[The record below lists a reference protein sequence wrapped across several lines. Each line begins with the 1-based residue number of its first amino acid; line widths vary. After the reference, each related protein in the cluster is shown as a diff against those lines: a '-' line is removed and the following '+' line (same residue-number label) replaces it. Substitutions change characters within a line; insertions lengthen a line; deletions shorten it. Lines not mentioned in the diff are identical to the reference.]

1 MAWSEVDIP
10 AAEQALFENDK
21 PFILAQ
27 NLLRNAT
34 PTWVDGSATNAFNA
48 TFPPVRVHDGYTD
61 LATRPTDLTSATYY
75 LRFDLGALREFDTV
89 AFPRHLVGGYDVS
102 LEVADNSG
110 YSTNL
115 TVVHPAITVPANG
128 GRFIM
133 TNLTSTTGRKVI
145 TARYVRIKI
154 VKASGTQVPNLFEV
168 CLGKRIQLAHNPD
181 VPYDPDAQAPSL
193 ATAVS
198 YSGRRTN
205 YIRHGR
211 QRFIRG
217 ALTTSGA
224 EAAAI
229 IAGYED
235 AQGNARPVVYSPNP
249 FTLASSYL
257 FGFMATEFDMPYA
270 GPIDRRYSIDFEE
283 QGPHFLS
290 EEA

>member
-10 AAEQALFENDK
+10 AAEQALFEKDK

-27 NLLRNAT
+27 NLLRTAT
-34 PTWVDGSATNAFNA
+34 PTWVDSTGANAFNA

-61 LATRPTDLTSATYY
+61 LATRPTDLTNATYY

-102 LEVADNSG
+102 LEVADNSA

-115 TVVHPAITVPANG
+115 TTVHPAITVPANA

-133 TNLTSTTGRKVI
+133 TALSSTTGRKII

-154 VKASGTQVPNLFEV
+154 VKASGTAVPNLFEV
-168 CLGKRIQLAHNPD
+168 CLGKRIQLSHNPD

-217 ALTTSGA
+217 ALTTSGT

-229 IAGYED
+229 LAGYKD
-235 AQGNARPVVYSPNP
+235 AQGNARPVVYSPAP
-249 FTLASSYL
+249 FTRGQDFL
-257 FGFMATEFDMPYA
+257 FGFMATDFDMPYA

-290 EEA
+290 EE

>member
-1 MAWSEVDIP
+1 MAWSQTDIP
-10 AAEQALFENDK
+10 AAEQALFVGDK
-21 PFILAQ
+21 PLILAQ
-27 NLLRNAT
+27 NLLRNAVS
-34 PTWVDGSATNAFNA
+34 TWVDSTGTGATLAAFPTLRA
-48 TFPPVRVHDGYTD
+48 SDGYTD
-61 LATRPTDLTSATYY
+61 LPTRPNNLTNSTYM
-75 LRFDLGALREFDTV
+75 LQCDLGALREFDTV
-89 AFPRHLVGGYDVS
+89 AFPRHGVSGYDVS
-102 LEVADNSG
+102 LEVADNAA
-110 YSTNL
+110 YTTNL
-115 TVVHPAITVPANG
+115 ATVHPAITVPANA
-128 GRFIM
+128 GRFMM
-133 TNLTSTTGRKVI
+133 TDLTNTTGRKVI
-145 TARYVRIKI
+145 TARYVRIRI
-154 VKASGTQVPNLFEV
+154 VKAVGTQVPNLFEV

-229 IAGYED
+229 IAGYKD
-235 AQGNARPVVYSPNP
+235 AQGNARPVVYAPNP
-249 FTLASSYL
+249 FTVPGGFL
-257 FGFMATEFDMPYA
+257 FGFLSTEFDMPYA

-290 EEA
+290 EE